1 METLIQD
8 IRYAIRVLLKS
19 PGFTA
24 VALLTLTLGIGANSA
39 IFSVVNAVLLRPLPY
54 EESERLVFITERSPV
69 LEGMSVAYPNYLDW
83 REQNGVFDNIGVY
96 RRVSFNLT
104 GNGEPERL
112 LGGEVSAELFNA
124 LKTKPALGRTF
135 LAEEDVAGANP
146 VVVLSYGLWQRRF
159 GKDTDVIGQTITL
172 NARPHTII
180 AVMPPDFR
188 FPSGVD
194 LWVPVGL
201 NADNPSWNR
210 GNHPGLYAIA
220 RLKPGVTASQAH
232 AEMDTIAAR
241 LEQQYPASN
250 TGNRVTVTPLFNR
263 IVGDIRPALLVLLAA
278 VGFVLLIA
286 CANVANLL
294 LARAAARQKEIAV
307 RMALGASRGR
317 LIRQLLTESMILS
330 VTGGALGLL
339 LAVWGT
345 DLLVAISPDN
355 IPRFA
360 EIKLDNRVLGFT
372 AGIALVTGILFGLA
386 PALHASK
393 LNLNEILKEG
403 GRSATAGL
411 RRQRVR
417 SLLVIS
423 EVAIALVLLI
433 GAGLLI
439 KSFLRLQQVD
449 PGFNPDNVLTAGIP
463 LPRTKY
469 LEPPKRIAFYEALFS
484 RIAALPGV
492 QAVGAV
498 SELPIEGGSQTY
510 FIVEDRPI
518 PPREEMPL
526 TEYSLVSTGYF
537 KALGLRLLKGREFDE
552 RDVRDAPFACIIDE
566 NFAEQYWPGQDPIG
580 KRLKYG
586 GADPGNPWST
596 VVGVVANVRYQGL
609 DQESPRVQLFLP
621 YGQATFL
628 GASLVIRTAG
638 DPSSLASAVRNEVLA
653 IDADLPVFEIRTM
666 NEVLKE
672 SVATRRLYM
681 TLLGIFAGVA
691 MVLAAIG
698 LYGVMAYSVTQR
710 THEIGIRMALGARQ
724 RDVLRLV
731 VGQGLVLALEG
742 VVIGLIAAFALTRL
756 MSSLLFAVSATDL
769 STFVVIALILTGVA
783 LGATFI
789 PARRATK
796 VDPMVALRY
805 E

>member
-1 METLIQD
+1 METLIHD
-8 IRYAIRVLLKS
+8 IRYAMRVLLKS

-104 GNGEPERL
+104 GNGKPERL

-159 GKDTDVIGQTITL
+159 GKDTDVISQTITL

-484 RIAALPGV
+484 RVAALPGV

-638 DPSSLASAVRNEVLA
+638 DPKSLASAVRNEVLA

-769 STFVVIALILTGVA
+769 STFLVIALILTGVA
-783 LGATFI
+783 LGACFV

>member
-1 METLIQD
+1 METLLQD
-8 IRYAIRVLLKS
+8 IRYSIRVLLKS

-54 EESERLVFITERSPV
+54 EESEKLVFISERSPV

-83 REQNGVFDNIGVY
+83 REQNGVFESIGVY
-96 RRVSFNLT
+96 RRTSFNLT

-112 LGGEVSAELFNA
+112 VGGEVSAHLFDA

-135 LAEEDVAGANP
+135 LAEEDRPGAAP
-146 VVVLSYGLWQRRF
+146 VVVLGNGMWQRRF
-159 GKDTDVIGQTITL
+159 GKSADVIGQTITL
-172 NARPHTII
+172 NAKAHTII
-180 AVMPPDFR
+180 GVMPPGFR

-201 NADNPSWNR
+201 NADNPSWVR
-210 GNHPGLYAIA
+210 GNHPGLYAVA
-220 RLKPGVTASQAH
+220 RLKQGVTTPQAQ

-241 LEQQYPASN
+241 LEQQYPQSN
-250 TGNRVTVTPLFNR
+250 SGSRVTITPLFAR
-263 IVGDIRPALLVLLAA
+263 IVGDVRPALLVLLAA

-307 RMALGASRGR
+307 RMALGATRSR
-317 LIRQLLTESMILS
+317 LIRQLLTESVMLS
-330 VTGGALGLL
+330 VAGGALGLL
-339 LAVWGT
+339 LAVWGI
-345 DLLVAISPDN
+345 DLLLAISPDN

-360 EIKLDNRVLGFT
+360 EIKLDNRALFFT
-372 AGIALVTGILFGLA
+372 AAVAILTGVLFGLA

-393 LNLNEILKEG
+393 LNLNETLKEG

-411 RRQRVR
+411 RHQRGR
-417 SLLVIS
+417 SLLVVA

-433 GAGLLI
+433 SAGLLI

-492 QAVGAV
+492 EAVGAV
-498 SELPIEGGSQTY
+498 DELPVESGSQTY
-510 FIVEDRPI
+510 FVVEDRPI
-518 PPREEMPL
+518 PPREEIPL

-537 KALGLRLLKGREFDE
+537 KAMGLRLLKGREFDG
-552 RDVRDAPFACIIDE
+552 RDGRDAPSVCIIDE
-566 NFAEQYWPGQDPIG
+566 NFAGQYWPGQDPIG

-586 GADPGNPWST
+586 GADPANPWST
-596 VVGVVANVRYQGL
+596 VVGLVANVKYNGL
-609 DQESPRVQLFLP
+609 DRESPRVQLFLP
-621 YGQATFL
+621 YTQSTFL
-628 GASLVIRTAG
+628 GASLVIRAAG
-638 DPSSLASAVRNEVLA
+638 DPKDLAAAVRNEVSA
-653 IDADLPVFEIRTM
+653 IDPDLPIYQIRTM
-666 NEVLKE
+666 NEVLRE
-672 SVATRRLYM
+672 SVAPRRLYM
-681 TLLGIFAGVA
+681 TLLAVFAGVA

-698 LYGVMAYSVTQR
+698 LYGVMAYTVTQR
-710 THEIGIRMALGARQ
+710 THEIGIRMALGAQQ

-731 VGQGLVLALEG
+731 VGQGMALALGG
-742 VVIGLIAAFALTRL
+742 VAIGLIAAFALTRL
-756 MSSLLFAVSATDL
+756 VSSLLFAVSATDPV
-769 STFVVIALILTGVA
+769 TFLVISLILTGVA

-789 PARRATK
+789 PARRATR

>member
-1 METLIQD
+1 METLLQD
-8 IRYAIRVLLKS
+8 IRYSIRVLLKN

-54 EESERLVFITERSPV
+54 EESERLVFISERSPV
-69 LEGMSVAYPNYLDW
+69 LEGMSIAYPNYLDW
-83 REQNGVFDNIGVY
+83 REQNAVFDNIGVY

-104 GNGEPERL
+104 GSGEPERL
-112 LGGEVSAELFNA
+112 SGGEVSAELFGA
-124 LKTKPALGRTF
+124 LRAKPVLGRVL
-135 LAEEDVAGANP
+135 LAEDDRPGAAP
-146 VVVLSYGLWQRRF
+146 VVVLGYGLWQRRF
-159 GKDTDVIGQTITL
+159 GKSADVIGQAVTL
-172 NARPHTII
+172 NSKAHTVVG
-180 AVMPPDFR
+180 VMPPDFR

-194 LWVPVGL
+194 IWVPVGL
-201 NADNPSWNR
+201 NADNPSWGR
-210 GNHPGLYAIA
+210 GNHPGLYAVA
-220 RLKPGVTASQAH
+220 RLRSGVSVAQARS
-232 AEMDTIAAR
+232 EMDTIAAR
-241 LEQQYPASN
+241 LEQQYPQSN

-263 IVGDIRPALLVLLAA
+263 ITGDVRPALLVLLAA

-307 RMALGASRGR
+307 RMALGATRGR
-317 LIRQLLTESMILS
+317 LVRQLLTESVMLS
-330 VTGGALGLL
+330 AAGGAVGLL
-339 LAVWGT
+339 LAVWGV
-345 DLLVAISPDN
+345 DLLVAISPNN

-360 EIKLDNRVLGFT
+360 EIKLDNHVLGFT
-372 AGIALVTGILFGLA
+372 AAISLLTGVLFGLA

-393 LNLNEILKEG
+393 LNLNEMLKEG
-403 GRSATAGL
+403 GRSATAGF

-417 SLLVIS
+417 SLLVVS

-433 GAGLLI
+433 SAGLLI
-439 KSFLRLQQVD
+439 KSFMRLQQVD
-449 PGFNPDNVLTAGIP
+449 LGFNPDGVLTAAVP

-469 LEPPKRIAFYEALFS
+469 LEPTKRIAFYESLFA

-492 QAVGAV
+492 EAVGAV
-498 SELPIEGGSQTY
+498 DELPTEGGSQTY

-518 PPREEMPL
+518 PPREEIPL

-537 KALGLRLLKGREFDE
+537 KAMGLRLLKGREFDA
-552 RDVRDAPFACIIDE
+552 RDARDAPFVCIIDE
-566 NFAEQYWPGQDPIG
+566 KFAEQYWPGQDPIG

-586 GADPGNPWST
+586 GADPANPWTT
-596 VVGVVANVRYQGL
+596 VVGLVANVRYQGP

-621 YGQATFL
+621 YTQSTFL
-628 GASLVIRTAG
+628 GAALVIRTAG
-638 DPSSLASAVRNEVLA
+638 DPKDMAAAVRGEVLGM
-653 IDADLPVFEIRTM
+653 DPDLPVYAIRTM

-672 SVATRRLYM
+672 SVASRRLYM

-691 MVLAAIG
+691 MILAAIG

-710 THEIGIRMALGARQ
+710 THEIGIRMALGAKAG
-724 RDVLRLV
+724 DVLRLV
-731 VGQGLVLALEG
+731 VGQGMALALAG
-742 VVIGLIAAFALTRL
+742 VGIGLVAAFALTRL
-756 MSSLLFAVSATDL
+756 LSSLLFAVSATDPY
-769 STFVVIALILTGVA
+769 TFAIISLILAGVA

-789 PARRATK
+789 PAHRATR
-796 VDPMVALRY
+796 VDPMVALHY